1 MRKRL
6 LMILGMVCLF
16 LFMSSVARAEKL
28 SVPACG
34 FIAQGHQAEQ
44 LQMPLSMGN
53 YIYRKDTTEAIFYT
67 PVYLPQGSIIKWIRV
82 HVIDNDSTYDIQ
94 GALFRGNKYTGAG
107 NMIYFVQTSGASSS
121 VRHFTDTSPS
131 PPAQTLVNNDVC
143 TYWVGIAF
151 GAGPSGLDRRVY
163 GVTIYSHIPHIKLKI
178 HFTNPP

>member
-1 MRKRL
+1 
-6 LMILGMVCLF
+6 
-16 LFMSSVARAEKL
+16 
-28 SVPACG
+28 
-34 FIAQGHQAEQ
+34 
-44 LQMPLSMGN
+44 
-53 YIYRKDTTEAIFYT
+53 
-67 PVYLPQGSIIKWIRV
+67 
-82 HVIDNDSTYDIQ
+82 
-94 GALFRGNKYTGAG
+94 
-107 NMIYFVQTSGASSS
+107 MIYFVQTSGASSS